1 MRRQSECQWR
11 RGDTVAKYKIKY
23 LLQLST
29 DIRGYIIRH
38 GLKQTITVTGWD
50 RKAPEEH
57 YEVQLL

>member
-1 MRRQSECQWR
+1 MRRQSEWR

-23 LLQLST
+23 LLIYQLST
-29 DIRGYIIRH
+29 DIRSYIY
-38 GLKQTITVTGWD
+38 GLKQTTTVTGRD